1 MSEREIK
8 QDTEN
13 YRERGS
19 NWDIQREQKTYKRTR
34 ERRKKEK
41 YMMEDTDLCVKDFPD
56 NRSA

>member
-1 MSEREIK
+1 MSKRKIK

-13 YRERGS
+13 YRERES
-19 NWDIQREQKTYKRTR
+19 SWDIQREPETHKRTR

-41 YMMEDTDLCVKDFPD
+41 YMLEDTDLCVKHFPD